1 MPWAANSAPWAMHGR
16 APGDALGG
24 RRGDPI
30 GRPGLALTMTRPDG
44 LTRWDTHG
52 MNGAYIG
59 GCCNPGAYTYNQNQ
73 REGTTAHRIIKRIET
88 MTITSIP
95 KRDRYPC

>member
-30 GRPGLALTMTRPDG
+30 GRPGRALAVTRSDELPHGIRTASMAPILGGVVILARIHIIRTNGRALPLTVLSKG
-44 LTRWDTHG
+44 
-52 MNGAYIG
+52 
-59 GCCNPGAYTYNQNQ
+59 
-73 REGTTAHRIIKRIET
+73 
-88 MTITSIP
+88 
-95 KRDRYPC
+95 